1 MGTRPAQGKQNKR
14 EGGQAWNIDSEAVA
28 LHGMGL
34 QPKGSDDDD
43 ADADEDE
50 EEEEEDD
57 DD

>member
-34 QPKGSDDDD
+34 QPKGSDDD

-57 DD
+57 D